1 MSNIGTHDT
10 ADTDRLLP
18 DLPNA
23 LTSRSPLAWL
33 TLFGPGAV
41 VASVTIGTGEL
52 IFSTRGGVLFG
63 YNILFLFLFISL
75 LKWVLVFGTAK
86 HLLLTGVHPFQRMM
100 ELPGPRGWL
109 PMMLLMMICIL
120 QPIWMSFHSST
131 LGNYVALLTG
141 TTNSLFGGAQFMWAL
156 LLMGAVVA
164 LSFSGGYTVMERIQI
179 VVVAGLMV
187 AAVISLIMYDP
198 DYVQMMWGFLSPLY
212 GDYPSWIQEKYPAV
226 WGTPKWVELTT
237 YVGVIGGAAFDYM
250 AYTTWLREKRWG
262 FADSGPPTAAHLQEI
277 ADDPGHLA
285 RRWLKA
291 PVIDCGISFGL
302 IVIFSAVFVTSG
314 VELLG
319 PAQEIPDSG
328 NMLGQQ
334 SKILTAVNPWLY
346 SFYVCGAILTM
357 FGTLYGTIEIGVAVV
372 TEILRSFNQEWV
384 KARRHQIE
392 RAVLAWQSLLA
403 VLVILLMFSHV
414 YSVGKENGKALSAR
428 PAVRSNIDTADTLG
442 ESNSAAKPSSQSRTT
457 TALRS
462 PKEVI
467 LNVLRPVNLFTG
479 VLACGIFCL
488 TNLWIE
494 KNYVPTGLRSPVLMQ
509 LLYVVAGLLFLALGL
524 KGYWDNHDPE
534 GGMLKSRW
542 FSIFGI
548 TAVTLLSTIVVKP
561 FRLWMENRRA

>member
-1 MSNIGTHDT
+1 MSDIAEHDM
-10 ADTDRLLP
+10 ADRDNSLP
-18 DLPNA
+18 DLPLA

-63 YNILFLFLFISL
+63 YNILFLFLLISL

-86 HLLLTGVHPFQRMM
+86 HLLLTGVHPFRRMM

-109 PMMLLMMICIL
+109 PMMLLIMICIL

-141 TTNSLFGGAQFMWAL
+141 TTDSLFGGAQFMWAL
-156 LLMGAVVA
+156 LLIGLVAA
-164 LSFSGGYTVMERIQI
+164 LSFSGGYTIMERIQLI
-179 VVVAGLMV
+179 VVAGLMV
-187 AAVISLIMYDP
+187 AAIISLVMYDP
-198 DYVQMMWGFLSPLY
+198 DYVKMMWGFVSPHF
-212 GDYPSWIQEKYPAV
+212 GDYPAWIRDKHPAV
-226 WGTPKWVELTT
+226 WETPKWLELTT
-237 YVGVIGGAAFDYM
+237 YVGVIGGSAFDYM

-262 FADSGPPTAAHLQEI
+262 FADSTPPTDIELQKI
-277 ADDPGHLA
+277 ANDRNHPA
-285 RRWLKA
+285 RIWLKA

-302 IVIFSAVFVTSG
+302 IVAFSAVFVTSG

-319 PAQEIPDSG
+319 PAQEIPDSS

-346 SFYVCGAILTM
+346 PLYVCGAILTM

-372 TEILRSFNQEWV
+372 TEILRSFNRKWV
-384 KARRHQIE
+384 NARRLQIA
-392 RAVLAWQSLLA
+392 RVVLAWQVCLA
-403 VLVILLMFSHV
+403 VLVVLLMFTYV
-414 YSVGKENGKALSAR
+414 YSAGKEKAVTLVQRQLAELKLETDDAPSKASSMADKQSGTR
-428 PAVRSNIDTADTLG
+428 PTDS
-442 ESNSAAKPSSQSRTT
+442 
-457 TALRS
+457 LRS
-462 PKEVI
+462 PKEII
-467 LNVLRPVNLFTG
+467 LIVLRPVNLFTG

-494 KNYVPTGLRSPVLMQ
+494 KNHMPTGLQSSALIRV
-509 LLYVVAGLLFLALGL
+509 LYVFAGLLFLVLGL

-548 TAVTLLSTIVVKP
+548 VAVTLLSAVVVRP
-561 FRLWMENRRA
+561 FQQWAENKRA